1 MRPGLLEIA
10 GEDHQSVLQVV
21 CGGMHTLALM
31 EDGRVYSWGVNDEGA
46 LGRPTADKV
55 WNELGEGAFA
65 AMKDGFRGA
74 DLGILGTK
82 SDPYVPGRVP
92 MPRECE
98 GKKVVQLSAGDSHSC
113 ALLDDGSVLSWGTFR
128 DASGVMGF
136 SATTRLQLVPA
147 VVYTPGEDSTLSA
160 ADSHGRRPAVL
171 SISSGADHVCALT
184 GDGTVVS
191 WGSGQQGQLGRVG
204 ERMSERMRL
213 QTFLVP
219 TVVPVKRTVGR
230 MHRIVVDVACG
241 TYSTFMLLSDGSVY
255 ACGLN
260 NYGQLGIDSL
270 GVVYA
275 PTLVPG
281 TRGVTKVFPGQ
292 VRPSLCLSVHR
303 AAVEFGIGAV
313 SDHSLTGIVAWRVCL
328 ACAAPHPLP
337 DILCGEELPPLLW
350 PAHVR
355 PTRTKGCGRRLGQWL
370 SEAQARGWV
379 GGEEHHGR
387 RRRSRCE
394 WVL

>member
-1 MRPGLLEIA
+1 
-10 GEDHQSVLQVV
+10 
-21 CGGMHTLALM
+21 MHTLALM

-74 DLGILGTK
+74 DLEILGAK

-98 GKKVVQLSAGDSHSC
+98 GKRVVQLSAGDSHSC
-113 ALLDDGSVLSWGTFR
+113 ALLDDGSVVSWGTFR

-136 SATTRLQLVPA
+136 SATARLQLVPT
-147 VVYTPGEDSTLSA
+147 VVYMPCGDSSA
-160 ADSHGRRPAVL
+160 TSVTVDSHARRPAIL

-260 NYGQLGIDSL
+260 NYGQLGIDAL

-275 PTLVPG
+275 PTPVPG
-281 TRGVTKVFPGQ
+281 ARGVTKVFPGQ
-292 VRPSLCLSVHR
+292 VRLS
-303 AAVEFGIGAV
+303 I
-313 SDHSLTGIVAWRVCL
+313 
-328 ACAAPHPLP
+328 
-337 DILCGEELPPLLW
+337 
-350 PAHVR
+350 
-355 PTRTKGCGRRLGQWL
+355 
-370 SEAQARGWV
+370 AQRF
-379 GGEEHHGR
+379 
-387 RRRSRCE
+387 
-394 WVL
+394 